1 MRKYVAAL
9 AVLTLATGCGS
20 ASGDEAADE
29 PDVEEVLAQARE
41 ELDRQSP
48 GVTDDTITVGV
59 TYVDTES
66 IRAVIDLDHGDY
78 EAAYRALF
86 EHVNANGGIHGRR
99 VEPIF
104 APVNPTSSTTAQA
117 ACSRLTGEGVFVV
130 MGYFQADVLPCY
142 LEDHDTAMIGGPMTA
157 EQLERADP
165 PWFSADAGSDV
176 GAEVIRAY
184 AESGALDGQ
193 LGVVAVSADEPQLRG
208 EVLPLLDEF
217 GIEPV
222 ASGLI
227 NDRTDASSSEVS
239 AVVGT
244 SVEEI
249 ADRFDDAE
257 VDRVLVVGPAG
268 ASWAHGAAPTDY
280 RPRLLFTSLGG
291 INAYVS
297 DESSDVSLLNDAAA
311 GSLYDGEDVA
321 SLPAMRQCLDIQEA
335 AGVVTMPSDD
345 STGDPGPL
353 VGPSIA
359 CRNVTLFRA
368 IADSAGPD
376 LTYGA
381 FRRAGEG
388 LGEVTIPG
396 YPDPFNYGRPPS
408 ADGDPVA
415 YLFRWD
421 PAERQFVVQ
430 DRR

>member
-1 MRKYVAAL
+1 
-9 AVLTLATGCGS
+9 
-20 ASGDEAADE
+20 
-29 PDVEEVLAQARE
+29 
-41 ELDRQSP
+41 
-48 GVTDDTITVGV
+48 
-59 TYVDTES
+59 
-66 IRAVIDLDHGDY
+66 
-78 EAAYRALF
+78 
-86 EHVNANGGIHGRR
+86 
-99 VEPIF
+99 
-104 APVNPTSSTTAQA
+104 
-117 ACSRLTGEGVFVV
+117 
-130 MGYFQADVLPCY
+130 
-142 LEDHDTAMIGGPMTA
+142 
-157 EQLERADP
+157 
-165 PWFSADAGSDV
+165 
-176 GAEVIRAY
+176 
-184 AESGALDGQ
+184 
-193 LGVVAVSADEPQLRG
+193 
-208 EVLPLLDEF
+208 
-217 GIEPV
+217 
-222 ASGLI
+222 
-227 NDRTDASSSEVS
+227 
-239 AVVGT
+239 VGT

-321 SLPAMRQCLDIQEA
+321 SLPAMRQCLDTQEA

-430 DRR
+430 ARR